1 MGRHSALVKWL
12 DWWTLSSEM
21 AMVFELVNGSWLFVA
36 ILFSVKSHVAVLQTG
51 NSIALVVILC
61 QTVAIFCLV
70 FLQSFSWFLA
80 RLAEL
85 LVQPVKS
92 SRSADHNVCM
102 EMKWSDICRWI
113 GMYKLT
119 QWCIELWLV
128 KLISDSS
135 NTCHAVWCVEYD
147 IELWC
152 NRGLRLWS
160 FRHFVN
166 LQMFL

>member
-1 MGRHSALVKWL
+1 
-12 DWWTLSSEM
+12 M

-102 EMKWSDICRWI
+102 EMK
-113 GMYKLT
+113 
-119 QWCIELWLV
+119 
-128 KLISDSS
+128 
-135 NTCHAVWCVEYD
+135 
-147 IELWC
+147 
-152 NRGLRLWS
+152 
-160 FRHFVN
+160 
-166 LQMFL
+166 